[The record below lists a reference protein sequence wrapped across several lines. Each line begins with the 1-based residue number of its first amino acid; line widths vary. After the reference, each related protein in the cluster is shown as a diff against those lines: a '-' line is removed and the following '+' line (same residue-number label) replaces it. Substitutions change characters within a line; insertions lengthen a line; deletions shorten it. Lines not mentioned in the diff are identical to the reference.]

1 MTINSISLGCI
12 CLAIFSAL
20 LLVNSPVIAAKDTTY
35 RSPLQLPGAK
45 TIDADEAWWMYEDG
59 VKFIDVRNSRLF
71 ARGHVPGAIHL
82 DLKYAY
88 SRQALEAVADRNEPV
103 VIYTSNIKCP
113 RAYHASRMALEWGYK
128 KVYYFRNGIVEWRR
142 LGLPE
147 GSLKPVEKRR

>member
-20 LLVNSPVIAAKDTTY
+20 LLVNNPVIAAKDTTY

-82 DLKYAY
+82 CL
-88 SRQALEAVADRNEPV
+88 L
-103 VIYTSNIKCP
+103 YTSDAADDEYN
-113 RAYHASRMALEWGYK
+113 
-128 KVYYFRNGIVEWRR
+128 V
-142 LGLPE
+142 
-147 GSLKPVEKRR
+147 